1 VIRVLIV
8 LFWLSLLIG
17 TLLAHNLIATWA
29 VTLAGLYFLARW
41 WSHRSRQ
48 RGPRTAIEPA
58 VRMTPARAQA
68 RRRQPVRRPSRPSHA
83 RAGLSIGSMPP
94 SSAGADD

>member
-1 VIRVLIV
+1 MIRVLIV

-17 TLLAHNLIATWA
+17 TLLAHNLIANWA

-48 RGPRTAIEPA
+48 HGARTAVEPA
-58 VRMTPARAQA
+58 VRMNPGQGTNQASTSGSSPVTP
-68 RRRQPVRRPSRPSHA
+68 QPRSRWTVDRVHA
-83 RAGLSIGSMPP
+83 TEQRWR
-94 SSAGADD
+94 

>member
-17 TLLAHNLIATWA
+17 TLLAHNLVANWA

-41 WSHRSRQ
+41 WNHRSRERRQ
-48 RGPRTAIEPA
+48 AKAAEPA
-58 VRMTPARAQA
+58 IKANPGQGASQS
-68 RRRQPVRRPSRPSHA
+68 P
-83 RAGLSIGSMPP
+83 
-94 SSAGADD
+94 SAGPLPVIFVPRSRWIVDRVHTAEQRWR